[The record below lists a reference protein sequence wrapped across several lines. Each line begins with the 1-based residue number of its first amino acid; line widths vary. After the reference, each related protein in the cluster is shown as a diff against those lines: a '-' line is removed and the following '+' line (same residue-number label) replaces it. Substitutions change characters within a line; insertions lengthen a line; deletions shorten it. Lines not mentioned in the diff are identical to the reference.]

1 MRPKA
6 IVTFEWLF
14 AASVILSLLN
24 IFVFARGEGS
34 GGVVE
39 AAGAG
44 LTLVVALIA
53 SRMRNNIARWVL
65 TVWTLLGVFAIGYVL
80 ATEGLAGAGGIG
92 GLAITAVQIAAIAQ
106 LFRPEAKAWFARR
119 EVVAGG

>member
-14 AASVILSLLN
+14 VASVILSLLN

-34 GGVVE
+34 GGVAE

-53 SRMRNNIARWVL
+53 SRMRNNVARWVL
-65 TVWTLLGVFAIGYVL
+65 TVWTLLGICALAYVL
-80 ATEGLAGAGGIG
+80 AIDGLAGAGGIG
-92 GLAITAVQIAAIAQ
+92 VLAITAVQIAAIAQ

-119 EVVAGG
+119 EVAAQG

>member
-34 GGVVE
+34 GGVLE

-44 LTLVVALIA
+44 VTLAVALIA

-65 TVWTLLGVFAIGYVL
+65 TVWTLLGVVALGYVL
-80 ATEGLAGAGGIG
+80 ATDGIDGAGGIG
-92 GLAITAVQIAAIAQ
+92 SLAITVVQVAAVAQ

-119 EVVAGG
+119 EVAAAG

>member
-34 GGVVE
+34 GGLLE

-44 LTLVVALIA
+44 VTLVVALIA
-53 SRMRNNIARWVL
+53 SRMQNNVARWVL
-65 TVWTLLGVFAIGYVL
+65 LGVVAIAYVL
-80 ATEGLAGAGGIG
+80 ATEGLEGAGGIG
-92 GLAITAVQIAAIAQ
+92 SLAITAVQVAAIAQ

-119 EVVAGG
+119 EVATGG